1 MWVKGIKNSDAT
13 KKIMG
18 ILLLM
23 ISRKTSESISILVT
37 DRILKTLR
45 GRYGF
50 LESIE
55 INPHID
61 YGGIGINSVSVNDSI
76 NSVDPSVLGKSMESI
91 IRVIYM
97 DLGEKAGLFF
107 MKELK
112 DRLGSDCISWLRE
125 SSVDLELLS
134 LEREYLRIRKQKK
147 VTAIKTDDGKI
158 LEKPDEVSLIG
169 YKWDTVV
176 TWKYEN
182 NTCFLYDK
190 LGNLLDKIQLDN
202 VIEGYVKQLAEPE
215 TSQESEVIELSE
227 DHFKLLKL
235 LHSKDLDMDE
245 ATHFLNKTAEEI
257 EQMVRQLLSA
267 GVLQH
272 IADDTVKITDK
283 GIDYLISKEEEK
295 IDKKR

>member
-1 MWVKGIKNSDAT
+1 
-13 KKIMG
+13 
-18 ILLLM
+18 M

-61 YGGIGINSVSVNDSI
+61 YGGIGIDSVSVNDSI
-76 NSVDPSVLGKSMESI
+76 NSIDPAVLGKAMESI

-112 DRLGSDCISWLRE
+112 ERLGPDCISWLRE
-125 SSVDLELLS
+125 YGVDLELLS
-134 LEREYLRIRKQKK
+134 LEREYLRVRKQKR
-147 VTAIKTDDGKI
+147 VTAVKTADGKI
-158 LEKPDEVSLIG
+158 LEKPEELSLIG
-169 YKWDTVV
+169 YKWDSVT
-176 TWKYEN
+176 TWKYED

-190 LGNLLDKIQLDN
+190 VGNLLDKIQLDN

-215 TSQESEVIELSE
+215 TSQEEVIELSE

-235 LHSKDLDMDE
+235 LHSKDLDIDE
-245 ATHFLNKTAEEI
+245 ATHFLNKTVEEI
-257 EQMVRQLLSA
+257 EQMVRQLLNA

-295 IDKKR
+295 IEKKK